1 VRLGL
6 AAFAVVLATLLVPV
20 GITSTWLSLRVDST
34 EAYVDTVAP
43 LADNDELR
51 ERLGDEVADTAIATL
66 QGNVPV
72 GLPSGLEQAVRA
84 STNEVVES
92 PGFPKFWRQ
101 ANADTHREFLGIVH
115 ETDENVVADGWVV
128 IDVSP
133 LLDEVLKEFAEQY
146 GIPSALLPPSAPL
159 PLPVVPESR
168 LEQAR
173 GGYQVLDWLSL
184 WVPLIWAGL
193 VAVAVIAAPGLRGR
207 LRAGAACAVGAAIG
221 GVLVLLLTGPVTD
234 AVVDQVDAENQG
246 LARLVVEVVV
256 ATLDDSAMA
265 VVIGGLVIGAG
276 LLAVSFWPRTRRIAT
291 G

>member
-1 VRLGL
+1 MRLGL
-6 AAFAVVLATLLVPV
+6 AAFAVVLATLLVPI

-51 ERLGDEVADTAIATL
+51 ERLADEVADTAIATL

-72 GLPSGLEQAVRA
+72 GLPSGLEKAVRA
-84 STNEVVES
+84 STKEVVES

-101 ANADTHREFLGIVH
+101 ASADTHREFLGIVH
-115 ETDENVVADGWVV
+115 DKDENVIHDGWVV

-146 GIPSALLPPSAPL
+146 GIPAALLPPSAPL

-173 GGYQVLDWLSL
+173 GAYQVLDWLSL

-193 VAVAVIAAPGLRGR
+193 VAVAVIVAPGWRGR
-207 LRAGAACAVGAAIG
+207 LRVGAAGAIGAAIG

-256 ATLDDSAMA
+256 ATLDDSAMT

-276 LLAVSFWPRTRRIAT
+276 LLVASFVPGRRTAT